1 MDSKKYWVGFNLVK
15 GIGAVRLQA
24 LLDHFGDLSLAWD
37 SPADALVAA
46 GMSQKIVA
54 NFFAVRNEVNLDQF
68 YDRILKHGTL
78 VLTWQDDAYPQ
89 RLREIDQPPPVLYLK
104 GTYQVEDAW
113 SVAIV
118 GTRRATAYGQRVAGE
133 LASYL
138 AQNGVTV
145 ISGLARGID
154 AAAHLAAL
162 KAGGRTIA
170 VLGNGVDQVYPPEHR
185 NLSEQIMANGCLLSD
200 YAPGTPPDSAN
211 FPPRNRIISGLSMAT
226 VVVEAGETSGALI
239 TATFAA
245 EQGRDVFAVPGSIY
259 AVQSKG
265 ANRLIQDGAHPLLE
279 MKDVL
284 AVMNLTQVAEQ
295 RSARLTLPED
305 PVEARLYQSLTDE
318 PTHIDEICAQVGLP
332 IDQVSP
338 ALAMMEL
345 KGFVRQIGG
354 MNYIAIHEKSAAYHV
369 NVTSKPG
376 A

>member
-37 SPADALVAA
+37 SPADALLAA

>member
-37 SPADALVAA
+37 SPADALLAA

-265 ANRLIQDGAHPLLE
+265 SNRLIQDGAHPLLE

>member
-1 MDSKKYWVGFNLVK
+1 MDSKKYWVGFNLVR
-15 GIGAVRLQA
+15 GIGAVRMQA
-24 LLDHFGDLSLAWD
+24 LLDHFGDLALAWD
-37 SPADALVAA
+37 STGEALLAA
-46 GMSQKIVA
+46 GMSQKIIA
-54 NFFAVRNEVNLDQF
+54 NFFAVRKEVDLDQF
-68 YDRILKHGTL
+68 YEKIQKHGIE
-78 VLTWQDDAYPQ
+78 VLTWQDEAYPV
-89 RLREIDQPPPVLYLK
+89 RLREINQPPPVLYLK
-104 GTYQVEDAW
+104 GKYQAEDAW
-113 SVAIV
+113 GVAIV
-118 GTRRATAYGQRVAGE
+118 GTRRATAYGQRVAAE
-133 LASYL
+133 LAGYL

-162 KAGGRTIA
+162 TAGGRTIA
-170 VLGNGVDQVYPPEHR
+170 VLGNGVDRVYPPEHR
-185 NLSEQIMANGCLLSD
+185 GLSEQVIASGCLLSD

-211 FPPRNRIISGLSMAT
+211 FPPRNRIISGLSLAT

-265 ANRLIQDGAHPLLE
+265 ANRLIENGAHPLLE

-284 AVMNLTQVAEQ
+284 EVMNLTQVSEQ
-295 RSARLTLPED
+295 RSARQVLPED
-305 PVEARLYQSLTDE
+305 PIEARLYQALADE

-332 IDQVSP
+332 IESVSP

-354 MNYIAIHEKSAAYHV
+354 MNYIAIHERSTVYHV
-369 NVTSKPG
+369 N
-376 A
+376 